1 MHHNEPR
8 PDRQPEAQSVKT
20 VKKESEDTDE
30 MMLQVTAEPG
40 TSEDKPVADD
50 DESDAESEKGYKDIC
65 SPRVSVCLSVC
76 LSVRLLSGCGISC
89 SMSCQLQSNNTCIQS
104 VFVLE

>member
-40 TSEDKPVADD
+40 TSEDKPVADA
-50 DESDAESEKGYKDIC
+50 DESDAESEKGCKDIC

-76 LSVRLLSGCGISC
+76 LLGCSQDVGFSC
-89 SMSCQLQSNNTCIQS
+89 SMTCQLQSNNTCIQS